1 MPPQTPPRGSW
12 QAAAVLEQIWERA
25 LTTQPAPSTT
35 VVLVIAVLALLTTWS
50 PLGHRVVRHLVTLLH
65 EAGHAAAG
73 ALVGRRVHG
82 IRLHA
87 DTSGLTLSRGRPR
100 GPGMVFMLLAGY
112 PAPAVVGLGAAVLLS
127 RGYAVGLL
135 WALVLLC
142 AVVLVLV
149 RNVYGLLVV
158 VLIGAVVAVV
168 SWTAEPWLLSL
179 VATALVWVVLLA
191 APRSVVDLQGL
202 RRRGA
207 RGSDAD
213 QLTALTGVPAVLWVA
228 LFWLVAVAC
237 LGLAGWLL
245 LRW

>member
-1 MPPQTPPRGSW
+1 M
-12 QAAAVLEQIWERA
+12 LEQIWERA

-35 VVLVIAVLALLTTWS
+35 VVLAVALAALLTTWS
-50 PLGHRVVRHLVTLLH
+50 PVGYRIVRHLVTLLH

-100 GPGMVFMLLAGY
+100 GPGMVLMLLAGY
-112 PAPAVVGLGAAVLLS
+112 PAPALVGLAGAVLLS
-127 RGYAVGLL
+127 QGYAAGLL

-142 AVVLVLV
+142 AVVLLLV

-158 VLIGAVVAVV
+158 VATGALVALL
-168 SWTAEPWLLSL
+168 SWTVEPWLLSGL
-179 VATALVWVVLLA
+179 ATALVWVLVLA
-191 APRSVVDLQGL
+191 APRSVVELQRQ

-207 RGSDAD
+207 RGTDVD
-213 QLTALTGVPAVLWVA
+213 QLAVLTGVPAVLWVA
-228 LFWLVAVAC
+228 LLWAVTVAA
-237 LGLAGWLL
+237 LGLTGWLL

>member
-1 MPPQTPPRGSW
+1 M
-12 QAAAVLEQIWERA
+12 LEQIWERA

-35 VVLVIAVLALLTTWS
+35 VVLVVALAALLTTWS
-50 PLGHRVVRHLVTLLH
+50 PVGYRVVRHLVTLLH

-100 GPGMVFMLLAGY
+100 GPGMVLMLLAGY
-112 PAPAVVGLGAAVLLS
+112 PAPALVGLAGAVLLS
-127 RGYAVGLL
+127 QGYAAGLL

-142 AVVLVLV
+142 AVVLLLV

-158 VLIGAVVAVV
+158 VATGVLVALL
-168 SWTAEPWLLSL
+168 SWTAEPWLLSGL
-179 VATALVWVVLLA
+179 ATALVWVLVLA
-191 APRSVVDLQGL
+191 APRSVVELQRQ

-207 RGSDAD
+207 RGTDVD
-213 QLTALTGVPAVLWVA
+213 QLAVLTGVPAVLWVA
-228 LFWLVAVAC
+228 LLWAVTVAA
-237 LGLAGWLL
+237 LGLTGWLL

>member
-1 MPPQTPPRGSW
+1 M
-12 QAAAVLEQIWERA
+12 LEQIWERA
-25 LTTQPAPSTT
+25 LTPQPAPSST
-35 VVLVIAVLALLTTWS
+35 VVLVVALAALLTTWS
-50 PLGHRVVRHLVTLLH
+50 PVGYRVVRHLVTLLH

-100 GPGMVFMLLAGY
+100 GPGMVLMLLAGY
-112 PAPAVVGLGAAVLLS
+112 PAPALVGLAGAALLS
-127 RGYAVGLL
+127 QGYAAGLL

-142 AVVLVLV
+142 AVVLLLV

-158 VLIGAVVAVV
+158 VATGALVAVL
-168 SWTAEPWLLSL
+168 SWL
-179 VATALVWVVLLA
+179 ATALVWVVVLA
-191 APRSVVDLQGL
+191 APRSVVELQRQ

-207 RGSDAD
+207 RGTDVD
-213 QLTALTGVPAVLWVA
+213 QLAALTGVPAVLWVA
-228 LFWLVAVAC
+228 VLWVVTVAC
-237 LGLAGWLL
+237 LGLTGWLL

>member
-1 MPPQTPPRGSW
+1 M
-12 QAAAVLEQIWERA
+12 LEQIWERA

-35 VVLVIAVLALLTTWS
+35 VVLAVALAALLTTWS
-50 PLGHRVVRHLVTLLH
+50 PVGYRIVRHLVTLLH

-112 PAPAVVGLGAAVLLS
+112 PAPALVGLAGAVLLS
-127 RGYAVGLL
+127 QGYAAGLL

-142 AVVLVLV
+142 AVVLLLV

-158 VLIGAVVAVV
+158 VATGALVALL
-168 SWTAEPWLLSL
+168 SWTVEPWLLSWL
-179 VATALVWVVLLA
+179 ATALVWVVVLA
-191 APRSVVDLQGL
+191 APRSVVELQRQ

-207 RGSDAD
+207 RGTDVD
-213 QLTALTGVPAVLWVA
+213 QLAVLTGVPAVLWVA
-228 LFWLVAVAC
+228 LLWAVTVAA
-237 LGLAGWLL
+237 LGLTGWLL

>member
-1 MPPQTPPRGSW
+1 M
-12 QAAAVLEQIWERA
+12 LEQIWERA

-35 VVLVIAVLALLTTWS
+35 VVLAVALAALLTTWS
-50 PLGHRVVRHLVTLLH
+50 PVGYRIVRHLVTLLH

-112 PAPAVVGLGAAVLLS
+112 PAPALVGLAGAVLLS
-127 RGYAVGLL
+127 QGYAAGLL

-142 AVVLVLV
+142 AVVLLLV

-158 VLIGAVVAVV
+158 VATGVLVALL
-168 SWTAEPWLLSL
+168 SWTAEPWLLSGL
-179 VATALVWVVLLA
+179 ATALVWVLVLA
-191 APRSVVDLQGL
+191 APRSVVELQRQ

-207 RGSDAD
+207 RGTDVD
-213 QLTALTGVPAVLWVA
+213 QLAVLTGVPAVLWVA
-228 LFWLVAVAC
+228 LLWAVTVAA
-237 LGLAGWLL
+237 LGLTGWLL